1 MNAFDLRPQGYLRL
15 AGLAYLA
22 NIALGLFGEVV
33 VRGTLVVA
41 GDGAATAAHI
51 AQAQGLWRL
60 GLVGDLL
67 MQLLDVPLIVLF
79 YLLLRPV
86 SRPLALMATGF
97 NLIQTAVLAANKL
110 AMLAPL
116 LLAASPEA
124 QAGAPWLGPMTQ
136 FWLRLHSHGF
146 GIGLIFFG
154 LSCLLRGWLILRS
167 GFLPPML
174 GLLLATAG
182 ACYLL
187 NSFALLLAP
196 TVAALLFPWV
206 LVPSFVGELVLSLWL
221 LLRGVDDRAWQAR
234 LAGPGRP

>member
-1 MNAFDLRPQGYLRL
+1 MNAFEQRPRGYLRL

-22 NIALGLFGEVV
+22 NIALGLFGEVF

-60 GLVGDLL
+60 GLMGDLL
-67 MQLLDVPLIVLF
+67 MQLLDVPLIVAF

-97 NLIQTAVLAANKL
+97 NIVQTAVLAANKL

-124 QAGAPWLGPMTQ
+124 QAGAPWLGPMTA

-146 GIGLIFFG
+146 GIGLLFFG
-154 LSCLLRGWLILRS
+154 ISCLLRGWLIARS
-167 GFLPPML
+167 TYLPRAL
-174 GLLLATAG
+174 GGLLAAAG
-182 ACYLL
+182 ACYVL
-187 NSFALLLAP
+187 NSIALLVLP
-196 TVAALLFPWV
+196 SVADLFFPWV
-206 LVPSFVGELVLSLWL
+206 LIPAFLGELALSLWL
-221 LLRGVDDRAWQAR
+221 LLRGVDVRAWQAR
-234 LAGPGRP
+234 LAGAG